1 MILPG
6 LEIGARRRADA
17 SGVISPLGAAFGASA
32 FENLPAITPR
42 ARRHA
47 SPRSSNSIMSR
58 GAGPESSTVRAAA
71 LNAGR
76 EASKR
81 GTRRFETMSM
91 ATRIST
97 MKSPSTTPTRGCLPD
112 SKVTSFMLGAPS
124 STRLY
129 RRVGALNY

>member
-1 MILPG
+1 MIFPG
-6 LEIGARRRADA
+6 LEIGARRRAEA
-17 SGVISPLGAAFGASA
+17 SGVISPLGVPFASFGASP
-32 FENLPAITPR
+32 FERLRAITSS

-81 GTRRFETMSM
+81 G
-91 ATRIST
+91 
-97 MKSPSTTPTRGCLPD
+97 
-112 SKVTSFMLGAPS
+112 
-124 STRLY
+124 
-129 RRVGALNY
+129 